1 MTLFTGNPTAAVEYA
16 RRANH
21 DQLLRVEGW
30 RRARELRS
38 ALRLRRHGVAWVR

>member
-1 MTLFTGNPTAAVEYA
+1 MTPLTGNPTAAVEYA

-21 DQLLRVEGW
+21 DQLLRIEGR

-38 ALRLRRHGVAWVR
+38 VVRLRRQGGARLA